1 MRMSSKCPS
10 SAVSRPVLYC
20 PIASSPHRLIAM
32 AAVDVQHPVETTYV
46 PAPRRDLPMWAMA
59 NGRPTEQWLLYK
71 ALLVDDDM
79 ILLAL
84 LANKNCRCSGSSSR
98 N

>member
-1 MRMSSKCPS
+1 
-10 SAVSRPVLYC
+10 
-20 PIASSPHRLIAM
+20 M

-46 PAPRRDLPMWAMA
+46 PAPWRDLPIWYQRVSLFWAMA
-59 NGRPTEQWLLYK
+59 NGRMAVQPSSGCDL
-71 ALLVDDDM
+71 ALLVDDDI